1 MMIGLLMA
9 VIAGSFVS
17 LQNIFNSK
25 VSERAGSLVTTTLV
39 LGLGFL
45 ASFVIGLFVEGG
57 NLFMLADMKPWYWLI
72 GAIGIGVVVCLV
84 QSINH
89 LGPTF
94 AISIVMASQL
104 GFAILSDSL
113 GILGLKQVPFTF
125 QQLLAVIVIVSGMII
140 FKMSGKK
147 EEEVAKAA

>member
-1 MMIGLLMA
+1 MMIGLIMA
-9 VIAGSFVS
+9 VVAGSFVS

-45 ASFVIGLFVEGG
+45 ASLVIGLFVEGG
-57 NLFMLADMKPWYWLI
+57 NLFMLTDMKPWYWLC
-72 GAIGIGVVVCLV
+72 GAIGVGVVVCLV
-84 QSINH
+84 QSIKH

-104 GFAILSDSL
+104 GFAIISDSL
-113 GILGLKQVPFTF
+113 GIFGLKQVPFTF
-125 QQLLAVIVIVSGMII
+125 QQLLAVIVIVAGMLI

-147 EEEVAKAA
+147 DEEVAKAA